1 MKERIIQEADMQIL
15 KFGFRRFTVND
26 IASNLGISKKTIYKY
41 FDSKRQLISEVVDNA
56 LKRKQ
61 DYVMQI
67 MQKEGDW
74 LEKLE
79 AIISME
85 REEPPDW
92 MVTELRRFFPEEWV
106 KIQDKMQFHREQVRK
121 LLMHGIEKGDIKPDI
136 HPAVI
141 DLVMH
146 KSIEGLLETDFL
158 TENNLT
164 FKKAREDIKSII
176 LRGILAKN
184 YQPGNEG

>member
-1 MKERIIQEADMQIL
+1 MISL
-15 KFGFRRFTVND
+15 P
-26 IASNLGISKKTIYKY
+26 SLGISKKTIYKY
-41 FDSKRQLISEVVDNA
+41 FDSKRQLISEVIDNA
-56 LKRKQ
+56 LKREQ

-79 AIISME
+79 AILSTE
-85 REEPPDW
+85 KEEPPDW
-92 MVTELRRFFPEEWV
+92 MVTELRRFFPDEWA

-141 DLVMH
+141 ELVLH
-146 KSIEGLLETDFL
+146 KSIEGLLETDFC

-164 FKKAREDIKSII
+164 FKKASEEIKSII
-176 LRGILAKN
+176 LCGILSNNYHGGERGIR
-184 YQPGNEG
+184 NE